1 MPTTLFRIFVR
12 LLAVSAVFSCRWLP
26 VDQPNVVILFT
37 DDQCIL
43 DVNCYGAAD
52 LKTPNMDKLA
62 STGIRFTQAY
72 SHKVC
77 CPASLHNLIDAEP
90 EVKDYALERPD
101 LVSELTALHRMLETD
116 FASK

>member
-1 MPTTLFRIFVR
+1 MTSPLSSMFVSLCTL
-12 LLAVSAVFSCRWLP
+12 SAVFSCSWLRA
-26 VDQPNVVILFT
+26 DQPNVVILFT
-37 DDQCIL
+37 DDQGTL

-77 CPASLHNLIDAEP
+77 CPASLHNLIDSEP